1 MPGTKGRLT
10 TSTSPGR
17 QDDLR
22 RQDTISLQQVQQ
34 GMNDTKETVIETFT
48 DVKRSVLHLAGN
60 FEAMKSLC
68 ENYGL
73 AAALILTMAF
83 ANYSSLDSKAWT
95 DYKGVW
101 ITSKYCQDFAIQSCN
116 STIQVTSQLRLGGV
130 GVRQSDWTQGAEF
143 YCTDVFD
150 ELTKDGG
157 NPFLRIKGTERECC
171 SETIRCAMVSGWNL
185 ELGFIIG
192 NGAGSMLLLM
202 TVLYATLLHI
212 VVQGTR
218 ADLTNPV
225 QVTTVQENLEVPFLF
240 LHLLFFTGLGL
251 AFFGIISVM
260 SIRISTPNF
269 SETSYGIGVTAGVL
283 AVILTAVSFFHV
295 LKVNRKISVIYP
307 VPKKGGET
315 KPQEK
320 KPKDAAKDAAAINAI
335 FDKVVQEKVTK
346 AYQARF
352 DKKVQEEVDK
362 KLKALGDLNQPE
374 EKPLGQL
381 ESKPLGQLESKP
393 LDKFGA

>member
-1 MPGTKGRLT
+1 
-10 TSTSPGR
+10 
-17 QDDLR
+17 
-22 RQDTISLQQVQQ
+22 
-34 GMNDTKETVIETFT
+34 
-48 DVKRSVLHLAGN
+48 
-60 FEAMKSLC
+60 MKSLC

-73 AAALILTMAF
+73 ASALILTMAF

-150 ELTKDGG
+150 EFTKDGG
-157 NPFLRIKGTERECC
+157 NPFLRIKGTDRECC

-240 LHLLFFTGLGL
+240 LHVLFFTGLGL

-295 LKVNRKISVIYP
+295 VKVNKKISVINP
-307 VPKKGGET
+307 APKKGEET
-315 KPQEK
+315 KPQVK
-320 KPKDAAKDAAAINAI
+320 KLKETSKDAKDAAAIHAI

-346 AYQARF
+346 ARF
-352 DKKVQEEVDK
+352 DKKVEEEVQK
-362 KLKALGDLNQPE
+362 RLKGLGELNQPE
-374 EKPLGQL
+374 EKPLRQL
-381 ESKPLGQLESKP
+381 ESKPLGQLES
-393 LDKFGA
+393 